1 MQEHYNWLAELTEW
15 DQVLERR
22 ASQEMSERWV
32 TVKRY
37 RLIVAG
43 YFAFGVLVGLGS
55 YCMISAFMWW
65 LLR

>member
-1 MQEHYNWLAELTEW
+1 MQEHDHWLTE
-15 DQVLERR
+15 LEERW
-22 ASQEMSERWV
+22 AEQDNKPERWV

-65 LLR
+65 ILR